1 MLVGLIAAL
10 SASVLFGSMFVPIN
24 GIPTGDELPG
34 FSAQLFL
41 CLGQFVV
48 STAFHLMLMA
58 PSIQPIAMVSGIN
71 WALANSMAI
80 PIMNRLGM
88 ALSVLVWST
97 VSCLIGWATSRF
109 GMFGLPAAVP
119 ASLLLNYIGIIV
131 LITGG
136 VMYVFV
142 KSNVKSQEIVEHTD
156 KEKQAHLDQYPNS
169 PKDFPPYLFS
179 FFTGIMCTS
188 AIIFVVY
195 SFVKEITGKR
205 NFIFLS
211 IAYGFTFVGVTL
223 ITVSKELFL
232 CLGAFFVSVVVHALQ
247 GFPPFY
253 GFAMIGGIL
262 WAISNS
268 FAIII
273 MNRLGMALAI
283 LVWNTLSCLTGW
295 ATARYG
301 LFGVHA
307 AIPASQF
314 LNYTGIVV
322 LIAGPEAVL
331 PSLSAGVLFGLG
343 MASFVVAIDHLNAS
357 IAYPICAMAPGL
369 VVSMWSILYFREITG
384 KRNLIVLAVAYCF
397 TLVGVTLMTV
407 SREVV
412 FP

>member
-1 MLVGLIAAL
+1 MWFGLAAAL
-10 SASVLFGSMFVPIN
+10 VASFLFGTVFVPIKRIN
-24 GIPTGDELPG
+24 AGDG
-34 FSAQLFL
+34 FSAQ
-41 CLGQFVV
+41 
-48 STAFHLMLMA
+48 
-58 PSIQPIAMVSGIN
+58 
-71 WALANSMAI
+71 
-80 PIMNRLGM
+80 
-88 ALSVLVWST
+88 
-97 VSCLIGWATSRF
+97 
-109 GMFGLPAAVP
+109 
-119 ASLLLNYIGIIV
+119 
-131 LITGG
+131 
-136 VMYVFV
+136 
-142 KSNVKSQEIVEHTD
+142 
-156 KEKQAHLDQYPNS
+156 
-169 PKDFPPYLFS
+169 
-179 FFTGIMCTS
+179 
-188 AIIFVVY
+188 
-195 SFVKEITGKR
+195 
-205 NFIFLS
+205 
-211 IAYGFTFVGVTL
+211 
-223 ITVSKELFL
+223 LFL

-322 LIAGPEAVL
+322 LIAGGIMYMFVKSSHQSSDDPMEYIDEEKKIYELAAQNEKKEVSNFEISFLERVGSLVAAMLCGTFYGSMWTPVNYIKAHPELFPDAAPDSLPYLFAFYTGIMCTSVLIFVVYSLYSPWISPEAAL